1 MRLLRDPGG
10 AVAHALH
17 LSVQVL
23 EQALPFIAAGTGV
36 LLALAL
42 ALSEVRRRRG
52 RRLAAGARLVR
63 IAVPPEV
70 DPQAAVL
77 LWKTL
82 HDLLRPRLARL
93 LQGQPHLGWEISAD
107 RGGSA
112 FRLWL
117 PGSIPPGLVE
127 RALAAA
133 WPGTS
138 VSIEA
143 RVPPSGLEGW
153 LASCELRLSGPEWRL
168 LGGSEGADPLR
179 LVLGQLAGLAQGEQ
193 ALVQLLVRPA
203 TSREQR
209 RLLAV
214 ARRLK
219 TGQPARPL
227 ARLLDLLDPTPA
239 PPRRAGT
246 SARPDPLALRRLR
259 RLRGLD
265 RPAPPPPARRHRQA
279 RAARARPRLPAVRR

>member
-1 MRLLRDPGG
+1 MRQRPHHPDSPLVRLLRDPGG
-10 AVAHALH
+10 ALAHALH
-17 LSVQVL
+17 VCVQVL
-23 EQALPFIAAGTGV
+23 EQALPFIAAASSV

-42 ALSEVRRRRG
+42 ALADLRRRRG
-52 RRLAAGARLVR
+52 RQLAAGARLVR

-107 RGGSA
+107 RSGSA

-138 VSIEA
+138 VSAEA
-143 RVPPSGLEGW
+143 RVPPSRFEGW
-153 LASCELRLSGPEWRL
+153 LACCELRLSGPEWRL

-179 LVLGQLAGLAQGEQ
+179 LVLGQLAGLAEGER
-193 ALVQLLVRPA
+193 ALVQLLARPA
-203 TSREQR
+203 GGPPIR
-209 RLLAV
+209 RL
-214 ARRLK
+214 
-219 TGQPARPL
+219 
-227 ARLLDLLDPTPA
+227 
-239 PPRRAGT
+239 PRRC
-246 SARPDPLALRRLR
+246 ARCWR
-259 RLRGLD
+259 
-265 RPAPPPPARRHRQA
+265 
-279 RAARARPRLPAVRR
+279 RPRSRCSGSRSGWRSRRPRRSGHVGGFTRS